1 MKKFVKITTREG
13 EAILRSWIDI
23 NTIIELRQ
31 NSITQQGSNEGT
43 LVFYS
48 EDWRKNQEIDIISF
62 DETIDS
68 LNK

>member
-13 EAILRSWIDI
+13 EAILRSWIDVEKI
-23 NTIIELRQ
+23 AQISQ
-31 NSITQQGSNEGT
+31 NSITQAGQNEGT
-43 LVFYS
+43 
-48 EDWRKNQEIDIISF
+48 IIFADGVTMQIIAF